1 MMSSSAKNIRLL
13 LAILTPAPIAI
24 SALFAAAPVGAA
36 SATHPLPPRIVHPA
50 AQTAVLP
57 SDPRQSR
64 GFKKGGG
71 LK

>member
-1 MMSSSAKNIRLL
+1 MSSSAKRIRLL

-36 SATHPLPPRIVHPA
+36 SATHPLPPRIVHPV
-50 AQTAVLP
+50 AQIAVLP